1 MTEFALVVI
10 GSYLIGSI
18 PVGLILGKLKGVD
31 VRQYGSG
38 KTGTTNV
45 LRTIGKR
52 YAAIALISDVL
63 KGVVAVLMARYVIGY
78 PMGEMAAAFAAVAG
92 HNWSIYIKF
101 RGGRGVATSVGG
113 AVTMVP
119 IAALVGLVAFAAIVG
134 IFRYVSLGSI
144 LGSLSAAIAAVVLAV
159 LDRAAAEH
167 VIFICVAVAFII
179 FQHHDNISRLL
190 SGRETKLGQKGE
202 KRQPA

>member
-18 PVGLILGKLKGVD
+18 PVGLILGRLKGLD

-45 LRTIGKR
+45 LRTLGKR
-52 YAAIALISDVL
+52 YAAIALISDIL

-78 PMGEMAAAFAAVAG
+78 PLGEMAAAFAAVAG

-113 AVTMVP
+113 AAAMVP
-119 IAALVGLVAFAAIVG
+119 IAALVGFAAFAAVVG
-134 IFRYVSLGSI
+134 ISRYVSLGSI
-144 LGSLSAAIAAVVLAV
+144 LGSLSAATTAVVLAV
-159 LDRAAAEH
+159 LDRTAAEH

-179 FQHHDNISRLL
+179 VRHHDNISRLL
-190 SGRETKLGQKGE
+190 SGTETKLGQQGE
-202 KRQPA
+202 KRQTA

>member
-92 HNWSIYIKF
+92 HNWSIYIRF
-101 RGGRGVATSVGG
+101 RGGRGVATSAGA

-119 IAALVGLVAFAAIVG
+119 IVVLVGLVAFVVAVG
-134 IFRYVSLGSI
+134 ISRYVSLGSL
-144 LGSLSAAIAAVVLAV
+144 LGALSAAASAVVLAV
-159 LDRAAAEH
+159 LDRAATEH

-190 SGRETKLGQKGE
+190 SGTETKLGHKGE
-202 KRQPA
+202 KRQAA